1 MYKNTFL
8 KACVV
13 GMHVVDVVVLEICCG
28 MLPESQFGIPTGF
41 CACTLGHFDTCLGLF
56 HLDLILTR
64 T

>member
-1 MYKNTFL
+1 MLWLLF
-8 KACVV
+8 VV
-13 GMHVVDVVVLEICCG
+13 TMHMHVVKVVVMEICCG

>member
-1 MYKNTFL
+1 MCCCY
-8 KACVV
+8 AVIVV
-13 GMHVVDVVVLEICCG
+13 AMHVVDVVVLEICCG